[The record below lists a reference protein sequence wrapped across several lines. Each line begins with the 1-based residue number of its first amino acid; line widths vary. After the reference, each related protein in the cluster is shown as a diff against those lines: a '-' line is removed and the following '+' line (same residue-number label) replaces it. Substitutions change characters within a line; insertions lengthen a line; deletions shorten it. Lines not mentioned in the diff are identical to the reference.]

1 MRRASLASAAAL
13 LAAVACAPAPAPD
26 AAGPRRVLVEGVGRL
41 PAFSHAVVAG
51 DLIFVSG
58 MLGTRPGST
67 ELVPGGVGPQT
78 AQALRNVETVLAAE
92 GATLRDVAKCTVYL
106 SDMDD
111 YAAMNEAYVPFFE
124 GSPPARA
131 TVAAGGLALGAALEI
146 DCIAEHPARRR
157 GGD

>member
-1 MRRASLASAAAL
+1 MTHAALAAGLLCALACAAA
-13 LAAVACAPAPAPD
+13 PQP
-26 AAGPRRVLVEGVGRL
+26 AGPRRVVVDGVGRL

-78 AQALRNVETVLAAE
+78 AQALRNVETILAAE

-106 SDMDD
+106 ADMAD
-111 YAAMNEAYVPFFE
+111 YAAMNEAYIPFFA
-124 GSPPARA
+124 GGPPARA
-131 TVAAGGLALGAALEI
+131 TVAAGGLAFGAALEL